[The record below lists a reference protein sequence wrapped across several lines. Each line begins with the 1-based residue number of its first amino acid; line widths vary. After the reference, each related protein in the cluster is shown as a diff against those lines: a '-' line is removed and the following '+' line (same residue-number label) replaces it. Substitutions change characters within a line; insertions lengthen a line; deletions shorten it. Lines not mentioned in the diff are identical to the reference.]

1 MVEDRS
7 GRQAISTVEA
17 QVRQREGAPEAVG
30 ELFSSW
36 LSSMGGTVRD
46 TARAARV
53 WYFVN
58 GDIERS
64 HTCGVYV
71 SEPRGRQK
79 LPTLV
84 VYVDSRSRVTDFT
97 VNREIYRVRLEQ
109 AGLRFS
115 EIVFRESKRPR
126 EEVRRK
132 MDKAPVELPALTPE
146 EDAKVE
152 VLLED
157 VPEDLR
163 SSVAQ
168 AMRMSMRA
176 EKCRNS

>member
-1 MVEDRS
+1 MEDRS

-97 VNREIYRVRLEQ
+97 ANREIYRVRLEQ

-146 EDAKVE
+146 EDAMVE
-152 VLLED
+152 RALED

-176 EKCRNS
+176 EKRRNS

>member
-1 MVEDRS
+1 MEDRS

-36 LSSMGGTVRD
+36 LSSMGDTVRG

-97 VNREIYRVRLEQ
+97 ANREIYRVRLEQ

-176 EKCRNS
+176 EKRRNS

>member
-1 MVEDRS
+1 MEDRS

>member
-1 MVEDRS
+1 MRRRED
-7 GRQAISTVEA
+7 
-17 QVRQREGAPEAVG
+17 APEDVG
-30 ELFSSW
+30 GIFSSW

-53 WYFVN
+53 WYSVN

-71 SEPRGRQK
+71 RESRGRQK

-97 VNREIYRVRLEQ
+97 ANREIYRVRLEQ

-126 EEVRRK
+126 EEVPRK
-132 MDKAPVELPALTPE
+132 RPAAPVELPTLSPE

-176 EKCRNS
+176 EKRRNS

>member
-1 MVEDRS
+1 MRRRED
-7 GRQAISTVEA
+7 
-17 QVRQREGAPEAVG
+17 APEDVG
-30 ELFSSW
+30 GIFSSW

-46 TARAARV
+46 TAQAARV
-53 WYFVN
+53 WSAVN

-64 HTCGVYV
+64 HTRGVYV
-71 SEPRGRQK
+71 SEPKGRQK

-97 VNREIYRVRLEQ
+97 ANREIYRVRLEQ

-115 EIVFRESKRPR
+115 EIVFRESKRAR
-126 EEVRRK
+126 EEEPRK
-132 MDKAPVELPALTPE
+132 RPAAPVELPDLTPE

-152 VLLED
+152 ALLGD
-157 VPEDLR
+157 VPEELR

-176 EKCRNS
+176 EKRRNS